1 MPFDLPEA
9 VGGAGPALD
18 GAGVRDRCA
27 VTSGSFFDSVPDGG
41 DAYLLKS
48 TIHDWDDE
56 SSLTILGNVRTAIAR
71 DGKLLLTEMVLPD
84 GAPPRPGMMLD
95 IEMPVHTGGRERT
108 TAEYSNLL
116 SQAGFRLNRVIPT
129 AGPAAIVD
137 AALVAP

>member
-1 MPFDLPEA
+1 MFDPAEVVA
-9 VGGAGPALD
+9 GAGPALD

-27 VTSGSFFDSVPDGG
+27 ATRGSFFDSVPDGG

-71 DGKLLLTEMVLPD
+71 DGKLSLIETVLPD
-84 GAPPRPGMMLD
+84 SAPPHPRMMLD
-95 IEMPVHTGGRERT
+95 LEMLVHTGSREHT
-108 TAEYSNLL
+108 AAEYSNLL
-116 SQAGFRLNRVIPT
+116 SQVGFRLNRVIPT

-137 AALVAP
+137 AVLVAP